1 MMASSEDWTMAA
13 SSLLGCSKETPGG
26 PGDGSA
32 LTEKGERPFDSGNF
46 LLIYLAIPL
55 GTHTLDSESLA
66 SWEGLG
72 ARVVFLRQL
81 PRNNCPGRQMLQ
93 GSAVEQAEELGP
105 LAAKI
110 KDSSG
115 SRRQQVRANSPQALI
130 FCRMQGVPVP
140 RQNNPEANQ
149 VWSIRRW

>member
-55 GTHTLDSESLA
+55 GTHTLDSESIA

-81 PRNNCPGRQMLQ
+81 PRNNCPSRQMLQ

-115 SRRQQVRANSPQALI
+115 SRRQASSRQFAPSPYFLQNARRSGTQAKH
-130 FCRMQGVPVP
+130 
-140 RQNNPEANQ
+140 PEANQ
-149 VWSIRRW
+149 VWSI